1 MASLPA
7 SIIVTFGEMIG
18 NRRQAT
24 VLYAVLGTLLI
35 GFLLLCVVPGTDRHA
50 SA

>member
-18 NRRQAT
+18 NRRQAW
-24 VLYAVLGTLLI
+24 VLYGYADGPLPVAL
-35 GFLLLCVVPGTDRHA
+35 RRA
-50 SA
+50 